1 MLSST
6 TTGRARAAAAS
17 SSSQLQQQQGRFP
30 APVVVARRQ
39 RRGPTVAARA
49 SAAANTPT
57 NRCFPAAAALAVARP
72 QQQHQQQHQQ
82 RQGQRRAV
90 AARASTAPSDQLKAV
105 IWDCDGVL
113 LESEELHRAAYNAAF
128 AKFGVRCPGDGTTSG
143 SACTAG
149 SIVEWS
155 QPFYDVLQNTIGGG
169 KPKMRWYFAREGW
182 PVSSGILPSG
192 KNGDGSAD
200 GYNAPPR
207 QPANEEEQTLL
218 VDVLQDYKS
227 AEFRRLIAS
236 GEVPARPG
244 VLRLMDEARAAGLR
258 VAVCSAATRE
268 SCVFTVQNLLGEG
281 RFKALDVF
289 MAGDDVP
296 RKKPDPLIYSLAAQK
311 LGLSPG
317 ECIVIED
324 SMVGLGAA
332 LGAGMRCVITT
343 TASTADQQFPGAVL
357 VVPELEKGPGGKPV
371 TVATLS
377 EVVATTNAPK
387 AAAAAVAA

>member
-6 TTGRARAAAAS
+6 TASSCGARAAAAS
-17 SSSQLQQQQGRFP
+17 HQHRFP
-30 APVVVARRQ
+30 AVLARRHQ
-39 RRGPTVAARA
+39 RRPATSLRA
-49 SAAANTPT
+49 SADAQP
-57 NRCFPAAAALAVARP
+57 
-72 QQQHQQQHQQ
+72 
-82 RQGQRRAV
+82 
-90 AARASTAPSDQLKAV
+90 QLKAL

-113 LESEELHRAAYNAAF
+113 LESEELHRTAYNAAF
-128 AKFGVRCPGDGTTSG
+128 AKYGVRCSGDGTTSG
-143 SACTAG
+143 SGCASG

-182 PVSSGILPSG
+182 PVSSGILPAG
-192 KNGDGSAD
+192 PNGDGSAD
-200 GYNAPPR
+200 AYNAPPR
-207 QPANEEEQTLL
+207 QPANEEEETLL
-218 VDVLQDYKS
+218 VDQLQDFKS

-244 VLRLMDEARAAGLR
+244 VLRLMDEARAAGLK

-296 RKKPDPLIYSLAAQK
+296 RKKPDPLIYQLAAQK
-311 LGLSPG
+311 LGLSPD

-332 LGAGMRCVITT
+332 LGAGMRCIITT
-343 TASTADQQFPGAVL
+343 TASTADQEFPGAVL

-371 TVATLS
+371 TVATLR
-377 EVVATTNAPK
+377 EVVATTEAPK
-387 AAAAAVAA
+387 VPAVAA